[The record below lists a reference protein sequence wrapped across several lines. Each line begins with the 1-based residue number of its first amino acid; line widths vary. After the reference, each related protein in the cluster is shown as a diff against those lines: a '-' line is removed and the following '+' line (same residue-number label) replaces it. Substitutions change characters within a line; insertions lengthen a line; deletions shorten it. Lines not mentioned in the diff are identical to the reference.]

1 MGRPAPETGRFVL
14 GNRMSNPLCGR
25 AALFATSALLA
36 AMLTGCVGD
45 AGLPATCHDP
55 SVSFEATLRAE
66 HLAPASFDACRGQE
80 VTITFAIEQDGVL
93 HLHGYDDQVPATEVR
108 AGQETV
114 FEFDAVRS
122 GQFPI
127 ALHTADGP
135 AEITVGALT
144 VHEP

>member
-1 MGRPAPETGRFVL
+1 MAGRFVT
-14 GNRMSNPLCGR
+14 GNRMSNPLRGR
-25 AALFATSALLA
+25 ASQLA
-36 AMLTGCVGD
+36 AAALVAVLLTACVGD
-45 AGLPATCHDP
+45 AGLPSTCHDP
-55 SVSFEATLRAE
+55 SVSFAATLSDE
-66 HLAPASFDACRGQE
+66 HLEPASLNACRGQA
-80 VTITFAIEQDGVL
+80 VTITFTIERDGVL

-127 ALHTADGP
+127 ALHTTDGP
-135 AEITVGALT
+135 AEVVVGALT